1 MLSGMPQVKERTEA
15 GWTEAR
21 TGPLP
26 EAGALAWEVNSRYG
40 ALASSCCSLSCGA
53 PLDLADPGP
62 GDVLV
67 DLGCGRG
74 ADVIRAAGRVGP
86 TGVAIGVDGNGEML
100 AVARASGAALPKA
113 CFVQSDLTDLDLPDE
128 TVDVVISNCTIN
140 HVPDKAAAFR
150 EVYRILVPGGRFV
163 ISDVVAEE
171 ELPVAVRE
179 DPAAWAACY
188 GGAVPEAD
196 YLAAI
201 RGAGFRAV
209 EVLERSA
216 PYLKGGVKVL
226 SLTVMGYR

>member
-1 MLSGMPQVKERTEA
+1 MLSGMAQVKERTEL
-15 GWTEAR
+15 TEAATR
-21 TGPLP
+21 PLP
-26 EAGALAWEVNSRYG
+26 EAGALAWEVNRRYG

-53 PLDLADPGP
+53 PLDLADPEP

-74 ADVIRAAGRVGP
+74 ADVIRAAARVGSK
-86 TGVAIGVDGNGEML
+86 GVAIGVDGNGEML
-100 AVARASGAALPKA
+100 AVARAAGAALLSKA

-150 EVYRILVPGGRFV
+150 EVHRILVPGGRFV

-171 ELPVAVRE
+171 ELPGAVRE

>member
-1 MLSGMPQVKERTEA
+1 MQSRMLATSTEA
-15 GWTEAR
+15 GWPEAR
-21 TGPLP
+21 IGPAP
-26 EAGALAWEVNSRYG
+26 EADALAREVNRRYG

-74 ADVIRAAGRVGP
+74 ADVIRAADRVGP

-100 AVARASGAALPKA
+100 AVARASVAALISKA

-150 EVYRILVPGGRFV
+150 EIHRILVPGGRFV

-171 ELPVAVRE
+171 ELPAAVRE

-188 GGAVPEAD
+188 GGAIPEAD

-201 RGAGFRAV
+201 RDAGFRAI
-209 EVLERSA
+209 EVLERSP
-216 PYLKGGVKVL
+216 PYAKGGVKVL
-226 SLTVMGYR
+226 SLTVVGYR